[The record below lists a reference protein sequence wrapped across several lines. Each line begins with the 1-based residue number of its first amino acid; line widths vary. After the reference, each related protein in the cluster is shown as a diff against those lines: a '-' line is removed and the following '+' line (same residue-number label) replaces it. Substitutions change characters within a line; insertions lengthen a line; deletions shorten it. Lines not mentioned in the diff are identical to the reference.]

1 MNNLLSKDMADI
13 FVDESKLYTLNMELS
28 KYVVFKIGGPPEG

>member
-1 MNNLLSKDMADI
+1 MADI

-28 KYVVFKIGGPPEG
+28 KYVVFKIEIEKSID

>member
-1 MNNLLSKDMADI
+1 MADV

-28 KYVVFKIGGPPEG
+28 KYVVFKIGGPPDSSNYQPLSY